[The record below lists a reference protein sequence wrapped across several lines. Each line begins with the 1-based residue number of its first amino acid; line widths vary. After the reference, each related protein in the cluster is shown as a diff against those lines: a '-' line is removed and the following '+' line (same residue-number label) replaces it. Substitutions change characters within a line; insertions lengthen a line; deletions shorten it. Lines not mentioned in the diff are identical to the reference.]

1 MTDEFD
7 ISDDELGAIADEQL
21 FALLD
26 RMPQPMDLF
35 TADGR
40 LRYSNTASREFF
52 AQVDWVETYDKPLR
66 EIEWDVIGRDGEP
79 IEYSQHPME
88 IARLTGTSIGDLDL
102 GFKRRDR
109 GRVWIRSRARAFG
122 NEGPPYSVIES
133 FTDIS
138 AECEAEMG
146 LRQANKLFAQAFEH
160 APLGMAIV
168 DLDGQI
174 LRVNPALC
182 ALLGYSEE
190 QLLQSNVV
198 DLTHQ
203 DDTERDADFHDRQ
216 RRDEVSNYQLH
227 KRYIHADGHVIEC
240 QLSVA
245 LITDDAGKPIY
256 AIGQMQDVTA
266 QRRLE
271 ARLQELA
278 DHDYLTGL
286 LNRRRF
292 ERELATQLDRCNR
305 HGERAAVLL
314 LDIDRFKEVNDS
326 RGHAVGDQVLKDAA
340 EVLEQRVRGTDRVAR
355 IGGDEFAAI
364 LVETDEAGALQVG
377 KALIQSLRETGAH
390 GITGSVG
397 IAAMR
402 AGDGVDAVLARADR
416 ALYAVKRAGRDGV
429 RLDRHAARKG
439 PVAR

>member
-7 ISDDELGAIADEQL
+7 ISDDELGAITDEQL

-35 TADGR
+35 APDGR
-40 LRYSNTASREFF
+40 LVYSNTTSREFF
-52 AQVDWVETYDKPLR
+52 DQVDWEETYETPMG
-66 EIEWDVIGRDGEP
+66 EIDWDMIDQNGERFDYSKHP
-79 IEYSQHPME
+79 IE
-88 IARLTGTSIGDLDL
+88 IARLTGAHVGDVDL
-102 GFKRRDR
+102 GFKGRDG
-109 GRVWIRSRARAFG
+109 GRVWIRTRARPLG
-122 NEGPPYSVIES
+122 KDGPPYAVIES
-133 FTDIS
+133 FTDVS
-138 AECEAEMG
+138 AEREAEMG

-168 DLDGQI
+168 DLDGRI

-190 QLLQSNVV
+190 QLLQSEIA
-198 DLTHQ
+198 DLTHE
-203 DDTERDADFHDRQ
+203 DDSAADEIFFERQ
-216 RRDEVSNYQLH
+216 RVGDVSSSQLH

-245 LITDDAGKPIY
+245 LITDEAGRPSY
-256 AIGQMQDVTA
+256 SIGQVQDVTA

-278 DHDYLTGL
+278 DHDHLTGL

-292 ERELATQLDRCNR
+292 ERELATQIDRCNR

-326 RGHAVGDQVLKDAA
+326 RGHAAGDQVLKDAA
-340 EVLEQRVRGTDRVAR
+340 LAFEQRVRGTDRVAR
-355 IGGDEFAAI
+355 VGGDEFAAI
-364 LVETDEAGALQVG
+364 LVETDETGALQVG
-377 KALIQSLRETGAH
+377 KALIQSLRETGTH
-390 GITGSVG
+390 GIAGSIG
-397 IAAMR
+397 ITAIR
-402 AGDGVDAVLARADR
+402 AGDEVDAVLARADR
-416 ALYAVKRAGRDGV
+416 ALYAVKRSGRNGV
-429 RLDRHAARKG
+429 RIDGQPAYDE